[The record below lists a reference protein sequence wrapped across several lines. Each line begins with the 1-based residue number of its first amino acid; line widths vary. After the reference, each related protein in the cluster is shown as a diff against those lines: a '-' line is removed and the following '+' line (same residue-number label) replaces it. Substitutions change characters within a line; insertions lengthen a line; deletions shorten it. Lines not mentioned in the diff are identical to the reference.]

1 MENRKQAILRAVVHE
16 FTTNAVPVG
25 SQALQSRYFVNLS
38 SATIR
43 SELAELA
50 DLGYLAQPHT
60 SAGRVPTDSGYR
72 YFVDFL
78 MDLEPI
84 PDRVQTYIRDELK
97 AAPGDV
103 EGMVERVAMTV
114 AAVTQNASVASAPQG
129 TLARIKHLDLV
140 SLEPKEVLLI
150 LLLEGNLLR
159 QQVVNTSE
167 PATQADLTR
176 LTAQFN
182 ASLSGRASD
191 EARRHYDGAPL
202 GLEKELLGR
211 VIAVLDM
218 YEKGTENLVVHDGV
232 RNLLRQPEFAESS
245 RVHQVLEVL
254 EETRYLTV
262 LLRQLIGESDLQIVI
277 GSENTS
283 SQLQGCAVVLTT
295 YGPSDRLKGVLG
307 VIGPTRM
314 AYSQTVARLQA
325 VCVVAICAPR
335 HPRATT
341 ARGPRAVCARSG
353 ARPRLDI
360 PRLEKSSGN
369 LHKSRPCDVLAVG
382 LAFDEA
388 AVQDAHQTIGQSAQ
402 SLMVGL
408 AAGAQDV
415 VSMPCAFGASERGE
429 RPLIAGVGEPAV
441 PGNPGEYDLAS
452 ARGPRDRRGTRI
464 ALASL
469 RMQKSGPVVTELG
482 HSPGAEDN
490 TESRQTE
497 VDLGVRVRLKT
508 RSQLLLEGC
517 NLQVELFDDS
527 HGGGDAVT
535 IGFGE

>member
-1 MENRKQAILRAVVHE
+1 VLKQMENRKQAILRAVVHE

-50 DLGYLAQPHT
+50 DLGYLTQPHT

-84 PDRVQTYIRDELK
+84 PDRVKAYIHDELK

-218 YEKGTENLVVHDGV
+218 YEKGAENLVVHDGV

-325 VCVVAICAPR
+325 VAR
-335 HPRATT
+335 RASDRMAET
-341 ARGPRAVCARSG
+341 A
-353 ARPRLDI
+353 
-360 PRLEKSSGN
+360 
-369 LHKSRPCDVLAVG
+369 
-382 LAFDEA
+382 
-388 AVQDAHQTIGQSAQ
+388 
-402 SLMVGL
+402 
-408 AAGAQDV
+408 
-415 VSMPCAFGASERGE
+415 
-429 RPLIAGVGEPAV
+429 
-441 PGNPGEYDLAS
+441 
-452 ARGPRDRRGTRI
+452 
-464 ALASL
+464 
-469 RMQKSGPVVTELG
+469 
-482 HSPGAEDN
+482 
-490 TESRQTE
+490 
-497 VDLGVRVRLKT
+497 
-508 RSQLLLEGC
+508 
-517 NLQVELFDDS
+517 
-527 HGGGDAVT
+527 GG
-535 IGFGE
+535 